1 MDNFIIKV
9 TKNSFIFPRAV
20 KLEDGVYRLV
30 LLKKSNEIG
39 SVLSQR
45 DIMINCQN
53 GYVSYPSGLDLEIGT
68 YKLVSLSNVN
78 EDLEDKE
85 NPVMLEFK
93 RRWPGLKINKLI
105 CTYKWLSN
113 LDGARSSDIIRIRNM
128 SPVSTAKLVI
138 FMKEKGINIEI
149 NDTKTKEEYEKLL

>member
-9 TKNSFIFPRAV
+9 TENSFIFPRAV

-30 LLKKSNEIG
+30 LLKKSNDIG

-93 RRWPGLKINKLI
+93 RRWPGLKVNHLI
-105 CTYKWLSN
+105 SAYKWLSN
-113 LDGARSSDIIRIRNM
+113 LDGARSSDIIRVRNM
-128 SPVSTAKLVI
+128 SPMSAAKLII

-149 NDTKTKEEYEKLL
+149 NDAKTKEEYEKLL